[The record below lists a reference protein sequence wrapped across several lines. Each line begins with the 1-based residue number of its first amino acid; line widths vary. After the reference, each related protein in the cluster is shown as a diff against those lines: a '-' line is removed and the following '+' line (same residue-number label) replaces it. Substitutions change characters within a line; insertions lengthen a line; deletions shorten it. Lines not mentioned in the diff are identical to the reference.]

1 MSEQN
6 ETNIDETSKL
16 FFALL
21 YNIQRTTK
29 ADWQNL
35 DLTMAQLKVFLTL
48 NFEGEMPISKLAQT
62 LNISHPTA
70 SHLVERLVQ
79 AGLVER
85 VEHAADRR
93 YTLAR
98 LTSHGTMI
106 VQRLRQGRENRLHH
120 WLTQLDEQDFAALR
134 RGLEALN
141 RVVASSEE
149 TSRFCPQEGKQAE
162 GSRGDIHE
170 SSPSGP
176 AGSACS

>member
-6 ETNIDETSKL
+6 ETNINETSKL

-21 YNIQRTTK
+21 YNVQRTTK
-29 ADWQNL
+29 TDWQSL

-48 NFEGEMPISKLAQT
+48 NFEGEMPISKLAET
-62 LNISHPTA
+62 LGISHPTA

-85 VEHAADRR
+85 VEYAADRR

-98 LTSHGTMI
+98 LSSQGNMM
-106 VQRLRQGRENRLHH
+106 VQRLRQGRENHLQH
-120 WLTQLDEQDFAALR
+120 WLVQLNEPDLAALR

-141 RVVASSEE
+141 RVVASSC
-149 TSRFCPQEGKQAE
+149 SQEADAAPRTNTQPVNKA
-162 GSRGDIHE
+162 
-170 SSPSGP
+170 
-176 AGSACS
+176 